1 MNSWSFTTNIKI
13 DQIDQID
20 LTKKETTKI
29 MERKD
34 KAIIK
39 VEEIGTMVKDGTI
52 IGDIEK
58 EDPIIDK
65 MKTLI
70 TTIKEDQED
79 SEIEEIFTKLE
90 ETDHELK

>member
-1 MNSWSFTTNIKI
+1 
-13 DQIDQID
+13 
-20 LTKKETTKI
+20 

>member
-1 MNSWSFTTNIKI
+1 
-13 DQIDQID
+13 
-20 LTKKETTKI
+20 

-52 IGDIEK
+52 IGDIGK

>member
-1 MNSWSFTTNIKI
+1 
-13 DQIDQID
+13 
-20 LTKKETTKI
+20 

-34 KAIIK
+34 KVIIK
-39 VEEIGTMVKDGTI
+39 IEEIGTMVKDGTI